1 MKRLYQELV
10 NSEFWRENGVIAFG
24 EFQKEI
30 GMPVIVSA
38 KTGLPE
44 HYYPQETLLTAAQQE
59 WKSKRPSIVKPLE
72 QFYTNVKV
80 NGRYLSWPL
89 ERYTEPTTFEERNNA
104 YIETALE
111 LGEQTICALLD
122 YAQMNPQEI
131 DQLTTISTTGIA
143 VPSLD
148 ARLMN
153 RIPFSRGMKRLPLFG
168 LGCVGGAAGIA
179 RTADYLQGHPEEAV
193 ILFAVELCSLT
204 IQRDDLSMA
213 NLVASG
219 LFGDGAAA
227 VLMVGDDHPRAQC
240 AQSLPRVIDSQS
252 QFFPE
257 TEHIMGWDVT
267 NSGFKVLLS
276 ADIAG
281 LAQSE
286 VRPSMEAFLGRHD
299 LTIAGI
305 DHWLVHP
312 GGPRVI
318 QALADGLGLPDEAL
332 ALSWETLAEA
342 GNISSASVLL
352 ILDKAMK
359 RLQPK
364 PGEWGVLMAMGP
376 AFCAEL
382 VLLQW

>member
-1 MKRLYQELV
+1 
-10 NSEFWRENGVIAFG
+10 
-24 EFQKEI
+24 
-30 GMPVIVSA
+30 MPVIVSA
-38 KTGLPE
+38 ITGFPE
-44 HYYPQETLLTAAQQE
+44 HYYPQNTLLSAAQEE
-59 WKSKRPSIVKPLE
+59 WAPMRASILKPLE
-72 QFYTNVKV
+72 QLYSNVKV
-80 NGRYLSWPL
+80 KGRYLSWPL
-89 ERYTEPTTFEERNNA
+89 ERYKIPAMFQERNDA

-111 LGEQTICALLD
+111 LGAQTICALLE
-122 YAQMNPQEI
+122 QVHMSPQEI

-153 RIPFSRGMKRLPLFG
+153 RIPFSREMKRLPLFG

-193 ILFAVELCSLT
+193 IFFAVELCSLT

-213 NLVASG
+213 NLIASG

-227 VLMVGDDHPRAQC
+227 VLMVGNDHARAQ
-240 AQSLPRVIDSQS
+240 SGLPRVIASQS
-252 QFFPE
+252 HFFPE

-276 ADIAG
+276 ADIAE

-286 VRPSMEAFLGRHD
+286 IRPIMETFLGKHN
-299 LTIAGI
+299 LTINDI
-305 DHWLVHP
+305 EYWLVHP

-318 QALADGLGLPDEAL
+318 RALRDGLGLPDEAL
-332 ALSWETLAEA
+332 SLSWETLAEV
-342 GNISSASVLL
+342 GNISSASVLV
-352 ILDKAMK
+352 ILDKFMK
-359 RLQPK
+359 RVQPK
-364 PGEWGVLMAMGP
+364 PNAYGVLMAMGP
-376 AFCAEL
+376 AFSAEL

>member
-1 MKRLYQELV
+1 M
-10 NSEFWRENGVIAFG
+10 S
-24 EFQKEI
+24 
-30 GMPVIVSA
+30 VIVSTT
-38 KTGLPE
+38 TGFPE
-44 HYYPQETLLTAAQQE
+44 HYYPQDTLLAAAQEE
-59 WKSKRPSIVKPLE
+59 WKRKRASILKPLE
-72 QFYTNVKV
+72 QFYTNVRVK
-80 NGRYLSWPL
+80 GRYLAWPL
-89 ERYTEPTTFEERNNA
+89 ERYTKPTTFEERNNA
-104 YIETALE
+104 YIEAALE

-122 YAQMNPQEI
+122 HSQMSPQEI
-131 DQLTTISTTGIA
+131 DQLTIISTTGIA
-143 VPSLD
+143 VPALD

-168 LGCVGGAAGIA
+168 LGCVGGAAGIT
-179 RTADYLQGHPEEAV
+179 RTADYLQGHPEESV

-227 VLMVGDDHPRAQC
+227 VLMVGDDHPRAQPGM
-240 AQSLPRVIDSQS
+240 PRVIDSQS
-252 QFFPE
+252 HFFPE

-276 ADIAG
+276 ADIAQ

-286 VRPSMEAFLGRHD
+286 IRPIMETFLGKHD

-312 GGPRVI
+312 GGPPVI
-318 QALADGLGLPDEAL
+318 QALTDGLGLPNEAL
-332 ALSWETLAEA
+332 TLSWETLAEA
-342 GNISSASVLL
+342 GNVSSASVLL
-352 ILDKAMK
+352 ILDKTMK

-364 PGEWGVLMAMGP
+364 SGEWGILMAMGP

>member
-1 MKRLYQELV
+1 
-10 NSEFWRENGVIAFG
+10 
-24 EFQKEI
+24 
-30 GMPVIVSA
+30 MPVIVST
-38 KTGLPE
+38 KTDFPAN
-44 HYYPQETLLTAAQQE
+44 YYPQTTLLSAAQQQVV
-59 WKSKRPSIVKPLE
+59 KLKRTSLLKPLE
-72 QFYTNVKV
+72 QFYTNVQV
-80 NGRYLSWPL
+80 NGRYLAWTL
-89 ERYTEPTTFEERNNA
+89 EHYTEQTTFEERNAA
-104 YIETALE
+104 YIETALA
-111 LGEQTICALLD
+111 LGKKTICSLLD
-122 YAQMNPQEI
+122 QVQMRPQEI
-131 DQLTTISTTGIA
+131 HQLTIISTTGIA

-153 RIPFSRGMKRLPLFG
+153 RIPFSQNMKRLPLFG
-168 LGCVGGAAGIA
+168 LGCMGGAAGIA
-179 RTADYLQGHPEEAV
+179 RTADYLQGHPDEAV
-193 ILFAVELCSLT
+193 ILFVVELCSLT
-204 IQRDDLSMA
+204 IQRDDLSLA

-227 VLMVGDDHPRAQC
+227 VLMVGDHHPLAKPG
-240 AQSLPRVIDSQS
+240 LPRVIDSQS

-267 NSGFKVLLS
+267 NSGFKVMLS

-286 VRPSMEAFLGRHD
+286 VRPAMEAFLGKHG
-299 LTIAGI
+299 LTIAEI

-318 QALADGLGLPDEAL
+318 EALEDGLGLPHQAL

-352 ILDKAMK
+352 ILDKTLK
-359 RLQPK
+359 QLQPQ
-364 PGEWGVLMAMGP
+364 PGERGVLMAMGP
-376 AFCAEL
+376 AFSAEL

>member
-1 MKRLYQELV
+1 
-10 NSEFWRENGVIAFG
+10 
-24 EFQKEI
+24 
-30 GMPVIVSA
+30 
-38 KTGLPE
+38 
-44 HYYPQETLLTAAQQE
+44 
-59 WKSKRPSIVKPLE
+59 
-72 QFYTNVKV
+72 
-80 NGRYLSWPL
+80 
-89 ERYTEPTTFEERNNA
+89 
-104 YIETALE
+104 
-111 LGEQTICALLD
+111 
-122 YAQMNPQEI
+122 
-131 DQLTTISTTGIA
+131 
-143 VPSLD
+143 
-148 ARLMN
+148 
-153 RIPFSRGMKRLPLFG
+153 
-168 LGCVGGAAGIA
+168 
-179 RTADYLQGHPEEAV
+179 V

-227 VLMVGDDHPRAQC
+227 VLMVGDDHPRAQPG
-240 AQSLPRVIDSQS
+240 LPRVIDSQS
-252 QFFPE
+252 HFFPG

-276 ADIAG
+276 ADIAR

-299 LTIAGI
+299 LTIADI

-318 QALADGLGLPDEAL
+318 EALKDGLGLPDEAL
-332 ALSWETLAEA
+332 ALSWESLAEA

-352 ILDKAMK
+352 ILDKFMK

-364 PGEWGVLMAMGP
+364 PGECGILMAMGP

-382 VLLQW
+382 VLLRW

>member
-1 MKRLYQELV
+1 
-10 NSEFWRENGVIAFG
+10 
-24 EFQKEI
+24 
-30 GMPVIVSA
+30 MPLILA
-38 KTGLPE
+38 TKTGFPE
-44 HYYPQETLLTAAQQE
+44 HYYPQTTLLTAAQE
-59 WKSKRPSIVKPLE
+59 HWKLKRASIVKPLE

-80 NGRYLSWPL
+80 NGRYLAWTL
-89 ERYTEPTTFEERNNA
+89 ERYKEPNTFEERNNA
-104 YIETALE
+104 YIETALQ

-122 YAQMNPQEI
+122 EVHMSPQEI
-131 DQLTTISTTGIA
+131 NQLTIISSTGIA
-143 VPSLD
+143 VPALD

-168 LGCVGGAAGIA
+168 LGCAGGAAGIA

-227 VLMVGDDHPRAQC
+227 VLMIGDDHPRAK
-240 AQSLPRVIDSQS
+240 SGLPRVIDSQS
-252 QFFPE
+252 HFFPQ

-267 NSGFKVLLS
+267 NSGFKVMLS
-276 ADIAG
+276 ADIAQ

-286 VRPSMEAFLGRHD
+286 VQPIMEAFLGKHD
-299 LTIAGI
+299 LTIADI
-305 DHWLVHP
+305 DHWLVYP
-312 GGPRVI
+312 GGPKVI
-318 QALADGLGLPDEAL
+318 EALENGLGLSDEAL
-332 ALSWETLAEA
+332 RLSWETLAEV
-342 GNISSASVLL
+342 GNISSASVLM
-352 ILDKAMK
+352 ILDKTMK
-359 RLQPK
+359 RIQPE
-364 PGEWGVLMAMGP
+364 PGEYGVLMAMGP

>member
-1 MKRLYQELV
+1 
-10 NSEFWRENGVIAFG
+10 
-24 EFQKEI
+24 
-30 GMPVIVSA
+30 MPVIVSA
-38 KTGLPE
+38 KTGFPE
-44 HYYPQETLLTAAQQE
+44 HYYPQKALLTAAKEE
-59 WKSKRPSIVKPLE
+59 WKTKRASIVKPLE

-80 NGRYLSWPL
+80 NGRYLAWPL
-89 ERYTEPTTFEERNNA
+89 ERYRKPTTFEERNNA
-104 YIETALE
+104 YIETALK
-111 LGEQTICALLD
+111 LGEQTICALLGQ
-122 YAQMNPQEI
+122 AEMSPQEI
-131 DQLTTISTTGIA
+131 DQLTTVSTTGIA

-213 NLVASG
+213 NLIASG

-227 VLMVGDDHPRAQC
+227 VLMVGDDHPRAQPG
-240 AQSLPRVIDSQS
+240 LPRVIDSQS
-252 QFFPE
+252 HFFPE

-286 VRPSMEAFLGRHD
+286 VRPIMETFLGRHD
-299 LTIAGI
+299 LTIADI

-312 GGPRVI
+312 GGPKVI
-318 QALADGLGLPDEAL
+318 EALADGLRLPDEAL

-342 GNISSASVLL
+342 GNISSASVLV
-352 ILDKAMK
+352 ILDKTMK
-359 RLQPK
+359 RVQPQAS
-364 PGEWGVLMAMGP
+364 EFGVLMAMGP

>member
-1 MKRLYQELV
+1 M
-10 NSEFWRENGVIAFG
+10 S
-24 EFQKEI
+24 
-30 GMPVIVSA
+30 VIVST
-38 KTGLPE
+38 KTGFPQ
-44 HYYPQETLLTAAQQE
+44 HYYPQKALLTAAQEE
-59 WKSKRPSIVKPLE
+59 WKLKRASIVKPLE

-89 ERYTEPTTFEERNNA
+89 ERYKKPTTFQERNDA
-104 YIETALE
+104 YIETALA
-111 LGEQTICALLD
+111 LGERTICALLE
-122 YAQMNPQEI
+122 QVQVSPQEI

-143 VPSLD
+143 VPALD

-168 LGCVGGAAGIA
+168 LGCLGGAAGIA
-179 RTADYLQGHPEEAV
+179 RTADYLQGHPQDAV

-204 IQRDDLSMA
+204 IQRDDLSLA

-227 VLMVGDDHPRAQC
+227 VLMVGDEHPLAQPG
-240 AQSLPRVIDSQS
+240 LPRVIDSQS

-276 ADIAG
+276 ADIAE
-281 LAQSE
+281 LARSE
-286 VRPSMEAFLGRHD
+286 VRPSLEAFLSRHG
-299 LTIAGI
+299 LTIADI

-312 GGPRVI
+312 GGPKVI
-318 QALADGLGLPDEAL
+318 QALAEGLSLPDEAL
-332 ALSWETLAEA
+332 SLSWECLAEA

-359 RLQPK
+359 RSPFGK
-364 PGEWGVLMAMGP
+364 PGEYGVLMAMGP
-376 AFCAEL
+376 AFSAEL

>member
-1 MKRLYQELV
+1 MT
-10 NSEFWRENGVIAFG
+10 
-24 EFQKEI
+24 
-30 GMPVIVSA
+30 VIVSA
-38 KTGLPE
+38 KTGFPE
-44 HYYPQETLLTAAQQE
+44 HYYPQHTLLTAAQEE
-59 WKSKRPSIVKPLE
+59 WKQKRASILKPLE

-80 NGRYLSWPL
+80 KGRYLAWPL
-89 ERYTEPTTFEERNNA
+89 ERYKNPATFEERNDA

-122 YAQMNPQEI
+122 QLQMSPQEI

-143 VPSLD
+143 VPALD

-153 RIPFSRGMKRLPLFG
+153 RIPFSRDMKRLPLFG
-168 LGCVGGAAGIA
+168 LGCLGGAAGIA
-179 RTADYLQGHPEEAV
+179 RTADYLQGHPDEAV

-213 NLVASG
+213 NLIASG

-227 VLMVGDDHPRAQC
+227 VLMVGDDHPRAQPGM
-240 AQSLPRVIDSQS
+240 PRVIDSQS
-252 QFFPE
+252 HFFPE

-276 ADIAG
+276 ADIAQ

-286 VRPSMEAFLGRHD
+286 VRPIMEAFLCKHN
-299 LTIAGI
+299 LTIASI

-312 GGPRVI
+312 GGPKVI
-318 QALADGLGLPDEAL
+318 QALENGLGLRDQAL
-332 ALSWETLAEA
+332 TLSWETLAEA
-342 GNISSASVLL
+342 GNISSASVLV
-352 ILDKAMK
+352 ILDKFMK
-359 RLQPK
+359 RMQPK
-364 PGEWGVLMAMGP
+364 SGEHGVLMAMGP
-376 AFCAEL
+376 AFSAEM

>member
-1 MKRLYQELV
+1 
-10 NSEFWRENGVIAFG
+10 
-24 EFQKEI
+24 
-30 GMPVIVSA
+30 MPVIVSA
-38 KTGLPE
+38 TTGFPE
-44 HYYPQETLLTAAQQE
+44 QYYPQQTLLSAAQEE
-59 WKSKRPSIVKPLE
+59 WKLKRASIVKPLE

-80 NGRYLSWPL
+80 NGRYLAWPL
-89 ERYTEPTTFEERNNA
+89 ERYKQPNTFEERNNA

-111 LGEQTICALLD
+111 LGERTICALLD
-122 YAQMNPQEI
+122 QVHMSPQQI
-131 DQLTTISTTGIA
+131 DQLTVISTTGIA
-143 VPSLD
+143 VPPLD

-179 RTADYLQGHPEEAV
+179 RTADYLRGHPQEAV

-204 IQRDDLSMA
+204 LQRDDLSIA

-227 VLMVGDDHPRAQC
+227 VLMVGDDHPQAQ
-240 AQSLPRVIDSQS
+240 AGLPRVMDSQS

-267 NSGFKVLLS
+267 NSGFKVMLS
-276 ADIAG
+276 ADIAS

-286 VRPSMEAFLGRHD
+286 VRPSMEAFLDRHK
-299 LTIAGI
+299 LTIADI

-318 QALADGLGLPDEAL
+318 EALGDGLGLPEEAL
-332 ALSWETLAEA
+332 ALSWETLAEV
-342 GNISSASVLL
+342 GNVSSASVLL
-352 ILDKAMK
+352 ILEKKMK
-359 RLQPK
+359 RVQPK

>member
-1 MKRLYQELV
+1 
-10 NSEFWRENGVIAFG
+10 
-24 EFQKEI
+24 
-30 GMPVIVSA
+30 MPVIVST
-38 KTGLPE
+38 KTSFPE
-44 HYYPQETLLTAAQQE
+44 NYYPQNTLLTAAQQE
-59 WKSKRPSIVKPLE
+59 WTLKRASILKPLE
-72 QFYTNVKV
+72 QFYTNVQV
-80 NGRYLSWPL
+80 NGRYLAWPL
-89 ERYTEPTTFEERNNA
+89 EHYKNPTTFEERNNA

-122 YAQMNPQEI
+122 HAQMSPQEI

-168 LGCVGGAAGIA
+168 LGCLGGAAGIA
-179 RTADYLQGHPEEAV
+179 RTADYLQGHPAESV

-227 VLMVGDDHPRAQC
+227 VLMVGDDHPRVRPGM
-240 AQSLPRVIDSQS
+240 PRVIDSQS
-252 QFFPE
+252 HFFPE

-276 ADIAG
+276 ADIAQ

-286 VRPSMEAFLGRHD
+286 VRPIMEAFLCKHS
-299 LTIAGI
+299 LTIASI

-312 GGPRVI
+312 GGPKVI
-318 QALADGLGLPDEAL
+318 RALEDGLGLGNQAL
-332 ALSWETLAEA
+332 TLSWETLAEA
-342 GNISSASVLL
+342 GNISSASVLV
-352 ILDKAMK
+352 ILDKFLERM
-359 RLQPK
+359 QPE
-364 PGEWGVLMAMGP
+364 PGEHGILMAMGP
-376 AFCAEL
+376 AFSAEM

>member
-1 MKRLYQELV
+1 
-10 NSEFWRENGVIAFG
+10 
-24 EFQKEI
+24 
-30 GMPVIVSA
+30 MPFIVST
-38 KTGLPE
+38 KTGFPE
-44 HYYPQETLLTAAQQE
+44 YYYPQNTLLATAQQE
-59 WKSKRPSIVKPLE
+59 WAAKRPSILKPLE

-80 NGRYLSWPL
+80 KGRYLAWPL
-89 ERYTEPTTFEERNNA
+89 EHYKEPTTFEERNNA
-104 YIETALE
+104 YIETALA

-122 YAQMNPQEI
+122 QVQMSPKEI
-131 DQLTTISTTGIA
+131 HQLTTISTTGIA
-143 VPSLD
+143 VPALD

-179 RTADYLQGHPEEAV
+179 RTADYLQGHPDEAV

-227 VLMVGDDHPRAQC
+227 VLMVGDNHPRAQPG
-240 AQSLPRVIDSQS
+240 LPRVIDSHS

-286 VRPSMEAFLGRHD
+286 VRPSMEAFLGRHN

-318 QALADGLGLPDEAL
+318 QALEDGLGLRDEAL
-332 ALSWETLAEA
+332 TLSWESLAEA
-342 GNISSASVLL
+342 GNISSASVLM
-352 ILDKAMK
+352 ILDKTMK

-364 PGEWGVLMAMGP
+364 SGEYGVLMAMGP

>member
-1 MKRLYQELV
+1 M
-10 NSEFWRENGVIAFG
+10 S
-24 EFQKEI
+24 
-30 GMPVIVSA
+30 VIVWTT
-38 KTGLPE
+38 TGFPK
-44 HYYPQETLLTAAQQE
+44 HYYPQNTLLAAAQGE
-59 WKSKRPSIVKPLE
+59 WTRMRKRASMAKTLE

-80 NGRYLSWPL
+80 NGRYLAWPL
-89 ERYTEPTTFEERNNA
+89 ERYKKPTTFQERNDA

-122 YAQMNPQEI
+122 QARISPQEI
-131 DQLTTISTTGIA
+131 DQLTVISTTGIA

-153 RIPFSRGMKRLPLFG
+153 CIPFAQSTKRLPLFG

-179 RTADYLQGHPEEAV
+179 RTADYLQGHPQEAV

-204 IQRDDLSMA
+204 IQRDDLSIA

-227 VLMVGDDHPRAQC
+227 VLMVGDAHPRAK
-240 AQSLPRVIDSQS
+240 SGLPSVIDSQS
-252 QFFPE
+252 HFFPD
-257 TEHIMGWDVT
+257 TEHIMGWEVT

-286 VRPSMEAFLGRHD
+286 VRPIMEAFLAQHD
-299 LTIAGI
+299 LTIADI

-312 GGPRVI
+312 GGPKVI
-318 QALADGLGLPDEAL
+318 QALKDGLGLPDEAL
-332 ALSWETLAEA
+332 TLSWETLAEA
-342 GNISSASVLL
+342 GNISSASVLV
-352 ILDKAMK
+352 ILDKTLK

-364 PGEWGVLMAMGP
+364 VGEVGVLMAMGP
-376 AFCAEL
+376 AFSAEL
-382 VLLQW
+382 VLLKW

>member
-1 MKRLYQELV
+1 
-10 NSEFWRENGVIAFG
+10 
-24 EFQKEI
+24 
-30 GMPVIVSA
+30 MPVIVSTT
-38 KTGLPE
+38 TGFPE
-44 HYYPQETLLTAAQQE
+44 HYYLQNTLLDAAQQE
-59 WKSKRPSIVKPLE
+59 WTRQRASLSKPLE

-80 NGRYLSWPL
+80 KGRYLAWPL
-89 ERYTEPTTFEERNNA
+89 ERYKKPTTFEERNNA

-122 YAQMNPQEI
+122 GVQMSPQEI
-131 DQLTTISTTGIA
+131 DQLTAISTTGIA

-168 LGCVGGAAGIA
+168 LGCMGGAAGIA
-179 RTADYLQGHPEEAV
+179 RTADYLQGRPREAV

-204 IQRDDLSMA
+204 IQRDDLSLA

-227 VLMVGDDHPRAQC
+227 VLMVGDDHPRAKPG
-240 AQSLPRVIDSQS
+240 LPRVIDSQS
-252 QFFPE
+252 QFFPQ

-276 ADIAG
+276 ADIAA
-281 LAQSE
+281 LARSE
-286 VRPSMEAFLGRHD
+286 VRPGMEAFLSRHH
-299 LTIAGI
+299 LSIADI

-312 GGPRVI
+312 GGPKVI
-318 QALADGLGLPDEAL
+318 RALEDGLGLPDEAL
-332 ALSWETLAEA
+332 TLSWETLAEA
-342 GNISSASVLL
+342 GNISSASVLV
-352 ILDKAMK
+352 ILDKFMK
-359 RLQPK
+359 RSQPK
-364 PGEWGVLMAMGP
+364 AGECGVLMAMGP
-376 AFCAEL
+376 AFSAEL

>member
-1 MKRLYQELV
+1 M
-10 NSEFWRENGVIAFG
+10 
-24 EFQKEI
+24 QKEI
-30 GMPVIVSA
+30 EMAVIVSTT
-38 KTGLPE
+38 TGFPE
-44 HYYPQETLLTAAQQE
+44 HYYPQNTLLAIAQGE
-59 WKSKRPSIVKPLE
+59 WKRMRASIEKPLE

-80 NGRYLSWPL
+80 NGRYLAWPL
-89 ERYTEPTTFEERNNA
+89 ERYKEPNTFAERNNA

-111 LGEQTICALLD
+111 LGEQTICDLLED
-122 YAQMNPQEI
+122 AQIGPQEI
-131 DQLTTISTTGIA
+131 DQLTVISTTGIA

-153 RIPFSRGMKRLPLFG
+153 RIPFSREMKRLPLFG

-179 RTADYLQGHPEEAV
+179 RMADYLQGHPEQAV
-193 ILFAVELCSLT
+193 IFFAVELCSLT

-227 VLMVGDDHPRAQC
+227 VLMVGNDHARAQ
-240 AQSLPRVIDSQS
+240 SGLPRVIASQS
-252 QFFPE
+252 HFFPG

-276 ADIAG
+276 ADIAE

-286 VRPSMEAFLGRHD
+286 IRPIMETFLGKHN
-299 LTIAGI
+299 LTLNDIEY
-305 DHWLVHP
+305 WLVHP

-318 QALADGLGLPDEAL
+318 QALQDGLGLPDEAL
-332 ALSWETLAEA
+332 SLSWETLAEV
-342 GNISSASVLL
+342 GNISSASVLV
-352 ILDKAMK
+352 ILDKFMK
-359 RLQPK
+359 RVRPK
-364 PGEWGVLMAMGP
+364 PNAYGVLMAMGP
-376 AFCAEL
+376 AFSAEL

>member
-1 MKRLYQELV
+1 
-10 NSEFWRENGVIAFG
+10 
-24 EFQKEI
+24 
-30 GMPVIVSA
+30 MPVIVST
-38 KTGLPE
+38 KTGFPE
-44 HYYPQETLLTAAQQE
+44 HYYLQSTLLTAAQEE
-59 WKSKRPSIVKPLE
+59 WTRKRASILKPLE
-72 QFYTNVKV
+72 QIYTNVQV
-80 NGRYLSWPL
+80 NGRHLSWPL

-122 YAQMNPQEI
+122 QVQMSPQEVN
-131 DQLTTISTTGIA
+131 QLTTISTTGIA
-143 VPSLD
+143 VPALD

-179 RTADYLQGHPEEAV
+179 RTADYLQGHPDEAV

-227 VLMVGDDHPRAQC
+227 ALMVGDDHPRAQPGM
-240 AQSLPRVIDSQS
+240 PRVIDSQS
-252 QFFPE
+252 HFFPE
-257 TEHIMGWDVT
+257 TEHIMGWEVT

-276 ADIAG
+276 ADIAQ

-299 LTIAGI
+299 LTIGDI

-318 QALADGLGLPDEAL
+318 QALEDGLDLPDHAL
-332 ALSWETLAEA
+332 ALSWESLAEA

-352 ILDKAMK
+352 ILDKTMK

-364 PGEWGVLMAMGP
+364 PGEYGVLMAMGP